1 MLGAVQDAW
10 QRAPLRRRYMALAP
24 RERLFVAALL
34 AVLAIVFSATLA
46 NSLHSFQADAI
57 ARYAREHADLQWM
70 RANRSAAASRD
81 GPAAGAASMST
92 INTTAKDV
100 NLALLRIDPEGEG
113 FSVQIEAKPF
123 DKVLA
128 WSHALETRHGMTV
141 LNASIDRHAPGVVH
155 ARFTVR

>member
-1 MLGAVQDAW
+1 MLGPVRDAW
-10 QRAPLRRRYMALAP
+10 QRSPLRRRYLALAP
-24 RERLFVAALL
+24 RERLFVAVLF
-34 AVLAIVFSATLA
+34 AVLALVFLATTA
-46 NSLHSFQADAI
+46 NSLHSFQADAV
-57 ARYAREHADLQWM
+57 ARHAREHADLQWM
-70 RANRSAAASRD
+70 QANRSAAAVPD

-100 NLALLRIDPEGEG
+100 DLALLRIDPEGEG

-128 WSHALETRHGMTV
+128 WSHALETRHGMTISS
-141 LNASIDRHAPGVVH
+141 ATIDLHAPGVVH